1 MLVDFNVRGQK
12 GMDYLGIIIIM
23 VYVIQ
28 KWWFKEKKFESF
40 VS

>member
-1 MLVDFNVRGQK
+1 MLVDINVRGQK

-28 KWWFKEKKFESF
+28 KWWFEVKTFESF